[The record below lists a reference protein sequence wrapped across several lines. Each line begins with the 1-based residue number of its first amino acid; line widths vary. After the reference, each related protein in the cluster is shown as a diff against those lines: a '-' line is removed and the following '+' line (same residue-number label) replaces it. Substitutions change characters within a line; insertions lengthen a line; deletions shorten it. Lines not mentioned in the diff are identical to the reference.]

1 MKRVNLTSVLC
12 WVGTGVFLSALMVNR
27 VSAIA
32 FAKTFGGSDYDWAYS
47 VQQTSDGGYIVA
59 GFTYSFGAGGDVF
72 ILKTDASGNL
82 QWSKTFG
89 GGDYEEAYSVQQ
101 TSDGGYIVA
110 GYTLSFGAGSA
121 DVFLLKT
128 DASGNLQWAKTF
140 GGSSDDYALSVQQTS
155 DGGYI
160 VAGFTYSF
168 GAGGDVFLLKTDAS
182 GNLQWAK
189 TFGGSFDDWAYSVQ
203 QTSDG
208 GYIVAGFTYSFGAG
222 GDVFILK
229 TDASGNLQWSKTF
242 GGGDYE
248 EAYSVQQTS
257 DGGYIVAGV
266 TGSFGAGGSDVFLLK
281 TDASGNLQWSK
292 TFGGSSGDYAYSV
305 QQTSDGGYIV
315 AGETNSFGAGG
326 DVFLFKTDASG
337 NLQWAKTFG
346 GSSYE
351 YAHSVQQT
359 SDGGYIV
366 AGGTYSFGAGNYDV
380 FLLKTD
386 ASGNLQWAKTF
397 GGSGWDLAYSVQQ
410 TSDGGYIVA
419 GETYS
424 FGAGS
429 YDVFLLKTDASGNLQ
444 WAKTFGGSGGDYAW
458 SVQQTSD
465 GGYIMAGYTSSFGA
479 GSYDV
484 FLLKTDASGNLQWA
498 KTFGGS
504 NYELAHSVQQT
515 SDGGYI
521 VAGFTYSFGAG
532 NEDVF
537 LLKTDASGNLQW
549 AKTFGGSEWDWAY
562 SVQQTSDGGYIVV
575 GFTYSF
581 GAGSYDVFLLKTDAN
596 GNIGTCAI
604 VGSVTPTVNTPSPTV
619 TNPTPILNSP
629 TPTVTTPSPTV
640 TSPTLS
646 VSEPCSLSISEE
658 QRFDGCFAD
667 VLRVGKGHITVSSVG
682 EFRVKIYDV
691 SGNVVKDVEGKGVL
705 RISLKKGVYFVE
717 VVSREIKRAERVIVR

>member
-32 FAKTFGGSDYDWAYS
+32 FAKTFGGDTTDYAFS
-47 VQQTSDGGYIVA
+47 VQQTSDGGYIVV
-59 GFTYSFGAGGDVF
+59 GRTSSFGAGIYDVF

-89 GGDYEEAYSVQQ
+89 GS
-101 TSDGGYIVA
+101 
-110 GYTLSFGAGSA
+110 GS
-121 DVFLLKT
+121 
-128 DASGNLQWAKTF
+128 
-140 GGSSDDYALSVQQTS
+140 
-155 DGGYI
+155 
-160 VAGFTYSF
+160 
-168 GAGGDVFLLKTDAS
+168 
-182 GNLQWAK
+182 
-189 TFGGSFDDWAYSVQ
+189 
-203 QTSDG
+203 
-208 GYIVAGFTYSFGAG
+208 
-222 GDVFILK
+222 
-229 TDASGNLQWSKTF
+229 
-242 GGGDYE
+242 
-248 EAYSVQQTS
+248 
-257 DGGYIVAGV
+257 
-266 TGSFGAGGSDVFLLK
+266 
-281 TDASGNLQWSK
+281 
-292 TFGGSSGDYAYSV
+292 DYAYSV

-315 AGETNSFGAGG
+315 AGYTNSFGAGG